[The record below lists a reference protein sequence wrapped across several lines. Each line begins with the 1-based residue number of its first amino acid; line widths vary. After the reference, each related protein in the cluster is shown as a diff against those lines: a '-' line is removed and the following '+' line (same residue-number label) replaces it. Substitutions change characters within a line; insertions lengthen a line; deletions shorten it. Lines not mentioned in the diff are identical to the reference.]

1 MQCSSEINHVRKHLM
16 VSVVRLFPQTNF
28 DDLITFR
35 GVHMLVEPHTLNCC
49 KLYKWTMSHDKM

>member
-1 MQCSSEINHVRKHLM
+1 M